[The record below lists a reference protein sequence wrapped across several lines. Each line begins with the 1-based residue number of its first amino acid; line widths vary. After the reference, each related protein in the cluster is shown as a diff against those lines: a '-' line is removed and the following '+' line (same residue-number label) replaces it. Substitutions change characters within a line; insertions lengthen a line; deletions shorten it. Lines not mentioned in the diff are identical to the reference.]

1 VILAHYNE
9 QKWAAQYG
17 VDANLVRFSVG
28 LEDTKEL
35 QEKFSRALDSPIGG
49 HWNWVVDCWVCQG
62 KILDCGH
69 DNTVFYYPK

>member
-1 VILAHYNE
+1 
-9 QKWAAQYG
+9 
-17 VDANLVRFSVG
+17 VRFSVG